1 MIEHARQQGLKIYN
15 FIYCDHQVNE
25 RYLCPGVDA
34 SFIKFGDIV
43 VAVYNPYLEEMPIIN
58 LQLPTPNVAIDSWY
72 PGPKKFLPALV
83 EGLCYQ
89 NFDKPNDPEA
99 EECEVY
105 IQRRV
110 PALSTV
116 IFRIAK
122 DMSRNIAINASTTEF
137 TLTNTFYNVSIAQDI
152 LSQNAS

>member
-1 MIEHARQQGLKIYN
+1 M
-15 FIYCDHQVNE
+15 
-25 RYLCPGVDA
+25 
-34 SFIKFGDIV
+34 
-43 VAVYNPYLEEMPIIN
+43 
-58 LQLPTPNVAIDSWY
+58 
-72 PGPKKFLPALV
+72 V

-89 NFDKPNDPEA
+89 NFDKPDDPEA

-122 DMSRNIAINASTTEF
+122 DMSHNIAINTSTTEF
-137 TLTNTFYNVSIAQDI
+137 TLSNNFYNVSIPQDI
-152 LSQNAS
+152 LSLNASELNLTLTNAEGENKSVTFDFRYYKNFQGNSS